1 MEWMNVGVWRLMLRL
16 PEAIG
21 RRRVAAV
28 AAKAAAIMAE
38 FTEEHGGPHRFV
50 VAELPRAGEALTIER
65 LAEER
70 SLPPATVKQLLDD
83 LGEKKALIARDDNGA
98 VVSSWASRPRRTSS
112 RGSCRHRSTRP
123 RGADFALGARWPTRR
138 APARNR
144 RYRTSVTVGSSPAI
158 TPERPAADPRPR
170 RRDQDRVRRNPV
182 DDGRHRRGRPRRTR

>member
-38 FTEEHGGPHRFV
+38 FTDEHRGLHRFV

-98 VVSSWASRPRRTSS
+98 VVWAFPMT
-112 RGSCRHRSTRP
+112 
-123 RGADFALGARWPTRR
+123 
-138 APARNR
+138 
-144 RYRTSVTVGSSPAI
+144 VTE
-158 TPERPAADPRPR
+158 TPHGLSFKSGERLYAA
-170 RRDQDRVRRNPV
+170 
-182 DDGRHRRGRPRRTR
+182 